1 MKNEDI
7 TILDWGRVKFFL
19 GEVLRNFTR
28 NAGMQA
34 TAIGTVAITIVLLGA
49 FLFLR
54 EAASG
59 VGTEMLSQIE
69 ISVYFNTDATT
80 RVEDALRA
88 TLARD
93 PRIASIDFVPRK
105 QGLEELRAT
114 TRGAIDTSL
123 LTENPLPDKM
133 RVKVKDPSMVP
144 AVASEIRKMSGVGNV
159 VFPQTVV
166 ERLLQ
171 LGGVLRRV
179 GIGVIVA
186 FLVVAGI
193 IISNT
198 IRLTVFAR
206 RREISIMQ
214 LVGATNMYIRA
225 PFICEGLLD
234 GVLGAFI
241 AVILL
246 AGARQF
252 LWPKLMLALPWL
264 QLSAAHVNGLVI
276 VAYLFLAGGAIGVVS
291 SWISVGRHLRT

>member
-1 MKNEDI
+1 M
-7 TILDWGRVKFFL
+7 DWGKVKFFL

-34 TAIGTVAITIVLLGA
+34 TAIGTVAITIILLGA
-49 FLFLR
+49 FLFVR
-54 EAASG
+54 EALTG
-59 VGTEMLSQIE
+59 LGNQMLSE
-69 ISVYFNTDATT
+69 VEFSVYFSTSATT
-80 RVEDALRA
+80 HQEDAVRA
-88 TLARD
+88 TMAKD
-93 PRIASIDFVPRK
+93 PRVASMVFVPRK
-105 QGLEELRAT
+105 QGLSELRDAIHNE
-114 TRGAIDTSL
+114 IDTSL

-133 RVKVKDPSMVP
+133 RVKVKDPSTVP
-144 AVASEIRKMSGVGNV
+144 AVAESMRKLDGVGNV
-159 VFPQTVV
+159 VYSQVTI

-171 LGGVLRRV
+171 LGAVMRRV
-179 GIGVIVA
+179 GYIVIGV

-234 GVLGAFI
+234 GVVGS
-241 AVILL
+241 LL
-246 AGARQF
+246 AIVALVAARFF
-252 LWPKLMLALPWL
+252 LWPKLLLALPWVQIGNPQVHGPVIIGEL
-264 QLSAAHVNGLVI
+264 LLV
-276 VAYLFLAGGAIGVVS
+276 GGAIGVVS